1 MEIYTLTDEK
11 RRKILSKLKY
21 HQIQTLS
28 DFTMYKVKSEMITN
42 NFIAAS
48 DWHLVDIQE
57 DPFWK
62 LRYTDNAPGK
72 YVPKLKCYCGKTLR
86 YQYVLESRNGKQLY
100 LGKEHFMQHAG
111 IPQKIANQIH
121 ERVNNIMIFRDEIL
135 VKYDQGKRFPLKEY
149 RTLDKSG
156 MLLEFGEDFS
166 YKLRRFR
173 DANLPLFHVDESR
186 MMSKY
191 RQIREANYALQRVL
205 NREKFE
211 DNHFL
216 FRRMLEKYIDDVKI
230 KNLKDDAEWL
240 KSVLNDCRLVEENM
254 ESMLSIST
262 NMTKE
267 ILKVDYIKPI
277 NVRLTSLSMDGIFK
291 VRFERILNSTKKSIY
306 EKNEVDILLKKEE
319 EKIVELNALQ
329 VQLYGKNAVQD
340 YRDMKENRSIEEVI
354 DSISEIKKKYEEYE
368 KIKHKYIHLINTYI
382 NFYPVLINKLNE
394 ISDKEIILSDKIEEE
409 YIKMLNVYNKL
420 PRLNEGERKIVRYFM
435 FRHKVNIPGKGVKQ
449 GYSLSAV
456 PIEKFKEVK
465 SKDIQKLL
473 LEYLT
478 LRVAIVEEII
488 HFKNKRLQ
496 DNYTKVKNIISGDG
510 KYKSSKV
517 IKSYNIE
524 LLVSML
530 ISDEYSKNANITLNK
545 EVELLKQKLEEII
558 KESGK
563 REIVRHVLNS
573 LVETYREKSSFNNDI
588 SNMVDSII
596 REGDKISY
604 NVSSLPQWEQDFID
618 FLYELNYYYY
628 GSKLSKDRKTVNVK
642 VLNINLMFLR
652 FINTKM
658 RPIVERTNLSEQ
670 LIEIY
675 GENIV
680 EKIDMINKL
689 SKVAKTKNKDMK
701 TKEKSVLKI
710 SSKQLYSIIKVYR
723 KCSNKKRKST
733 DWKLKKLERD
743 INSLGIRDS
752 LKKEIIFFEKN
763 KKDILEL
770 QAVFKSKRRN

>member
-121 ERVNNIMIFRDEIL
+121 EKVNDIMIFRDEIL
-135 VKYDQGKRFPLKEY
+135 VKYDRGERFPLKEY
-149 RTLDKSG
+149 RTLDRSR
-156 MLLEFGEDFS
+156 MIYEFGEDFR

-186 MMSKY
+186 MMKKY
-191 RQIREANYALQRVL
+191 RQVKEANYALQRVL

-216 FRRMLEKYIDDVKI
+216 FRRILEKYIDDVKI
-230 KNLKDDAEWL
+230 RNLKDDTEWL
-240 KSVLNDCRLVEENM
+240 KSVLNDCCLVEENM
-254 ESMLSIST
+254 ESVLSIST

-267 ILKVDYIKPI
+267 ILKNDYIKPI
-277 NVRLTSLSMDGIFK
+277 NVRLTNLSMDGIFK

-354 DSISEIKKKYEEYE
+354 DSISEIKKKYKEYE

-456 PIEKFKEVK
+456 PIEKFKKVK

-473 LEYLT
+473 LEYLI

-488 HFKNKRLQ
+488 EFKNKELQ
-496 DNYTKVKNIISGDG
+496 DKYTKAKNIISRDG
-510 KYKSSKV
+510 KYKPDK
-517 IKSYNIE
+517 IMESYDIE
-524 LLVSML
+524 LLISLL
-530 ISDEYSKNANITLNK
+530 IDDKYSKYDNITLNK
-545 EVELLKQKLEEII
+545 KVELLKQKLDKII

-563 REIVRHVLNS
+563 RTIVEHILNG
-573 LVETYREKSSFNNDI
+573 LISSYHGELSSSNDI
-588 SNMVDSII
+588 SNIVDSII
-596 REGDKISY
+596 REGNEVSY
-604 NVSSLPQWEQDFID
+604 NVASLSQWEQDFID

-628 GSKLSKDRKTVNVK
+628 GDKLSKDRKTANVK
-642 VLNINLMFLR
+642 VLNKNLMFLR

-658 RPIVERTNLSEQ
+658 RPIIEQINLSEQ
-670 LIEIY
+670 LREIY
-675 GENIV
+675 GSNLV
-680 EKIDMINKL
+680 EKVDTINKL
-689 SKVAKTKNKDMK
+689 SKVAKIKNKDIK
-701 TKEKSVLKI
+701 AKEKYKSVLKI
-710 SSKQLYSIIKVYR
+710 SSKQLDSIIKVYR
-723 KCSNKKRKST
+723 KCFNKKGSGR
-733 DWKLKKLERD
+733 KLKKLERG
-743 INSLGIRDS
+743 INSLEIRDS

-763 KKDILEL
+763 KENILKDIR
-770 QAVFKSKRRN
+770 S

>member
-121 ERVNNIMIFRDEIL
+121 ERVNDIMIFRDEIL
-135 VKYDQGKRFPLKEY
+135 VKYDRGERFPLKEY
-149 RTLDKSG
+149 RILDKSG
-156 MLLEFGEDFS
+156 MLLEFGEDFN

-216 FRRMLEKYIDDVKI
+216 FRRILEKYIDDVKI
-230 KNLKDDAEWL
+230 RNLKDDTEWL
-240 KSVLNDCRLVEENM
+240 KSVLNDCCLVEENM
-254 ESMLSIST
+254 ESVLSIST

-267 ILKVDYIKPI
+267 ILKNDYIKPI
-277 NVRLTSLSMDGIFK
+277 NVRLTNLSMDGIFK

-354 DSISEIKKKYEEYE
+354 DSISEIKKKYKEYE

-456 PIEKFKEVK
+456 PIEKFKKVK

-473 LEYLT
+473 LEYLI

-488 HFKNKRLQ
+488 EFKNKELQ
-496 DNYTKVKNIISGDG
+496 DKYTKAKNIISRDG
-510 KYKSSKV
+510 KYKPDK
-517 IKSYNIE
+517 IMESYNIE
-524 LLVSML
+524 LLISLL
-530 ISDEYSKNANITLNK
+530 IDDKYSKYANITLNK
-545 EVELLKQKLEEII
+545 KVKLLKQKLDEII

-563 REIVRHVLNS
+563 RTIVEHILNG
-573 LVETYREKSSFNNDI
+573 LISSYHGELSSSNDI
-588 SNMVDSII
+588 SNIVDSII
-596 REGDKISY
+596 REGNEVSY
-604 NVSSLPQWEQDFID
+604 NVTSLSQWEQDFID

-628 GSKLSKDRKTVNVK
+628 GDKLPKDRKTVNVK
-642 VLNINLMFLR
+642 VLNKNLMFLR

-658 RPIVERTNLSEQ
+658 RPIIEQINLSEQ
-670 LIEIY
+670 LREIY
-675 GENIV
+675 GSNLV
-680 EKIDMINKL
+680 EKVDTINEL
-689 SKVAKTKNKDMK
+689 SKVAKIKNKDIK
-701 TKEKSVLKI
+701 AKGKYKSVLKI
-710 SSKQLYSIIKVYR
+710 SSKQLDSIIKVYR
-723 KCSNKKRKST
+723 KCFNKKGSGG
-733 DWKLKKLERD
+733 KLKKLERG
-743 INSLGIRDS
+743 INSLEISDS

-763 KKDILEL
+763 KENILKDIR
-770 QAVFKSKRRN
+770 S

>member
-21 HQIQTLS
+21 NQIQTLS
-28 DFTMYKVKSEMITN
+28 DFTMYEVKSEMITN

-121 ERVNNIMIFRDEIL
+121 ERVNDIMIFRDEIL
-135 VKYDQGKRFPLKEY
+135 VKYDRGERFPLKEY
-149 RTLDKSG
+149 RILDKSG

-216 FRRMLEKYIDDVKI
+216 FRRILEKYIDDVKI
-230 KNLKDDAEWL
+230 RNLKDDTEWL
-240 KSVLNDCRLVEENM
+240 KSVLNDCCLVEENM
-254 ESMLSIST
+254 ESVLSIST

-267 ILKVDYIKPI
+267 ILKNDYIKPI
-277 NVRLTSLSMDGIFK
+277 NVRLTNLSMDGIFK

-354 DSISEIKKKYEEYE
+354 DSISEIKKKYKEYE

-435 FRHKVNIPGKGVKQ
+435 FRHKVNIPGKGIKQ
-449 GYSLSAV
+449 GYSLSAI

-473 LEYLT
+473 LEYLI

-488 HFKNKRLQ
+488 EFKNKELQ
-496 DNYTKVKNIISGDG
+496 DKYTKAKNIISRDG
-510 KYKSSKV
+510 KYKPDK
-517 IKSYNIE
+517 IMESYDIE
-524 LLVSML
+524 LLISLL
-530 ISDEYSKNANITLNK
+530 IDDKYSKYDNITLNK
-545 EVELLKQKLEEII
+545 KVELLKQKLDKII

-563 REIVRHVLNS
+563 RTIVEHILNG
-573 LVETYREKSSFNNDI
+573 LISSYHGELSSSNDI
-588 SNMVDSII
+588 SNIVDSII
-596 REGDKISY
+596 REGNEVSY
-604 NVSSLPQWEQDFID
+604 NVASLSQWEQDFID

-628 GSKLSKDRKTVNVK
+628 GDKLSKDRKTANVK
-642 VLNINLMFLR
+642 VLNKNLMFLR

-658 RPIVERTNLSEQ
+658 RPIIEQINLSEQ
-670 LIEIY
+670 LREIY
-675 GENIV
+675 GSNLV
-680 EKIDMINKL
+680 EKVDTINKL
-689 SKVAKTKNKDMK
+689 SKVAKIKNKDIK
-701 TKEKSVLKI
+701 AKEKYKSVLKI
-710 SSKQLYSIIKVYR
+710 SSKQLDSIIKVYR
-723 KCSNKKRKST
+723 KCFNKKGSGG
-733 DWKLKKLERD
+733 KLKKLERG
-743 INSLGIRDS
+743 INSLEIRDS

-763 KKDILEL
+763 KKNILEL
-770 QAVFKSKRRN
+770 QDAFKSKRRN

>member
-21 HQIQTLS
+21 NQIQTLS
-28 DFTMYKVKSEMITN
+28 DFTMYEVKSEMITN

-121 ERVNNIMIFRDEIL
+121 ERVNDIMIFRDEIL
-135 VKYDQGKRFPLKEY
+135 VKYDRGERFPLKEY
-149 RTLDKSG
+149 RILDKSG

-216 FRRMLEKYIDDVKI
+216 FRRILEKYIDDVKI
-230 KNLKDDAEWL
+230 RNLKDDTEWL
-240 KSVLNDCRLVEENM
+240 KSVLNDCCLVEENM
-254 ESMLSIST
+254 ESVLSIST

-267 ILKVDYIKPI
+267 ILKNDYIKPI
-277 NVRLTSLSMDGIFK
+277 NVRLTNLSMDGIFK

-354 DSISEIKKKYEEYE
+354 DSISEIKKKYKEYE

-456 PIEKFKEVK
+456 PIEKFKKVK

-473 LEYLT
+473 LEYLI

-488 HFKNKRLQ
+488 EFKNKELQ
-496 DNYTKVKNIISGDG
+496 DKYTKAKNIISRDG
-510 KYKSSKV
+510 KYKPDK
-517 IKSYNIE
+517 IMESYNIE
-524 LLVSML
+524 LLISLL
-530 ISDEYSKNANITLNK
+530 IDDKYSKYDNITLNK
-545 EVELLKQKLEEII
+545 KVELLKQKLDKII

-563 REIVRHVLNS
+563 RTIVEHILNG
-573 LVETYREKSSFNNDI
+573 LISSYHGELSSSNDI
-588 SNMVDSII
+588 SNIVDSII
-596 REGDKISY
+596 REGNEVSY
-604 NVSSLPQWEQDFID
+604 NVASLSQWEQDFID

-628 GSKLSKDRKTVNVK
+628 GDKLSKDRKTANVK
-642 VLNINLMFLR
+642 VLNKNLMFLR

-658 RPIVERTNLSEQ
+658 RPIIEQINLSEQ
-670 LIEIY
+670 LREIY
-675 GENIV
+675 GSNLV
-680 EKIDMINKL
+680 EKVDTINKL
-689 SKVAKTKNKDMK
+689 SKVAKIKNKDIK
-701 TKEKSVLKI
+701 AKEKYKSVLKI
-710 SSKQLYSIIKVYR
+710 SSKQLDSIIKVYR
-723 KCSNKKRKST
+723 KCFNKKGSGR
-733 DWKLKKLERD
+733 KLKKLERG
-743 INSLGIRDS
+743 INSLEIRDS

-763 KKDILEL
+763 KENILKDIR
-770 QAVFKSKRRN
+770 S

>member
-121 ERVNNIMIFRDEIL
+121 ERVNDIMIFRDEIL
-135 VKYDQGKRFPLKEY
+135 VKYDRGERFPLKEY
-149 RTLDKSG
+149 RILDKSG
-156 MLLEFGEDFS
+156 MLLEFGEDFN

-216 FRRMLEKYIDDVKI
+216 FRRILEKYIDDVKI
-230 KNLKDDAEWL
+230 RNLKDDTEWL
-240 KSVLNDCRLVEENM
+240 KSVLNDCCLVEENM
-254 ESMLSIST
+254 ESVLSIST

-267 ILKVDYIKPI
+267 ILKNDYIKPI
-277 NVRLTSLSMDGIFK
+277 NVRLTNLSMDGIFK

-354 DSISEIKKKYEEYE
+354 DSISEIKKKYKEYE

-456 PIEKFKEVK
+456 PIEKFKKVK

-473 LEYLT
+473 LEYLI

-488 HFKNKRLQ
+488 EFKNKELQ
-496 DNYTKVKNIISGDG
+496 DKYTKAKNIISRDG
-510 KYKSSKV
+510 KYKPDK
-517 IKSYNIE
+517 IMESYDIE
-524 LLVSML
+524 LLISLL
-530 ISDEYSKNANITLNK
+530 IDDKYSKYDNITLNK
-545 EVELLKQKLEEII
+545 KVELLKQKLDKII

-563 REIVRHVLNS
+563 RTIVEHILNG
-573 LVETYREKSSFNNDI
+573 LISSYHGELSSSNDI
-588 SNMVDSII
+588 SNIVDSII
-596 REGDKISY
+596 REGNEVSY
-604 NVSSLPQWEQDFID
+604 NVASLSQWEQDFID

-628 GSKLSKDRKTVNVK
+628 GDKLSKDRKTANVK
-642 VLNINLMFLR
+642 VLNKNLMFLR

-658 RPIVERTNLSEQ
+658 RPIIEQINLSEQ
-670 LIEIY
+670 LREIY
-675 GENIV
+675 GSNLV
-680 EKIDMINKL
+680 EKVDTINKL
-689 SKVAKTKNKDMK
+689 SKVAKIKNKDIK
-701 TKEKSVLKI
+701 AKEKYKSVLKI
-710 SSKQLYSIIKVYR
+710 SSKQLDSIIKVYR
-723 KCSNKKRKST
+723 KCFNKKGLGG
-733 DWKLKKLERD
+733 KLKKLERG
-743 INSLGIRDS
+743 INSLEIRDS

-763 KKDILEL
+763 KENILKDIR
-770 QAVFKSKRRN
+770 S

>member
-21 HQIQTLS
+21 NQIQTLS
-28 DFTMYKVKSEMITN
+28 DFTMYEVKSEMITN

-121 ERVNNIMIFRDEIL
+121 ERVNDIMIFRDEIL
-135 VKYDQGKRFPLKEY
+135 VKYDRGERFPLKEY
-149 RTLDKSG
+149 RILDKSG
-156 MLLEFGEDFS
+156 MLLEFGEDFN
-166 YKLRRFR
+166 YKLRRFK
-173 DANLPLFHVDESR
+173 DANLPLFHVDENR
-186 MMSKY
+186 MISKY
-191 RQIREANYALQRVL
+191 RQIREANYVLQRVL
-205 NREKFE
+205 NREKVK

-216 FRRMLEKYIDDVKI
+216 FKKTLEEYIDNIKI

-240 KSVLNDCRLVEENM
+240 KNVLNDCRLVEENM
-254 ESMLSIST
+254 ESVLSTST

-267 ILKVDYIKPI
+267 ILKNDYIKPI
-277 NVRLTSLSMDGIFK
+277 NVRLTNLSMDGIFK

-354 DSISEIKKKYEEYE
+354 DSISEIKKKYKEYE

-456 PIEKFKEVK
+456 PIEKFKKVK

-473 LEYLT
+473 LEYLI

-488 HFKNKRLQ
+488 EFKNKELQ
-496 DNYTKVKNIISGDG
+496 DKYTKAKNIISRDG
-510 KYKSSKV
+510 KYKPDK
-517 IKSYNIE
+517 IMESYNIE
-524 LLVSML
+524 LLISLL
-530 ISDEYSKNANITLNK
+530 IDDKYSKYDNITLNK
-545 EVELLKQKLEEII
+545 KVELLKQKLDKII

-563 REIVRHVLNS
+563 RTIVEHILNG
-573 LVETYREKSSFNNDI
+573 LISSYHGELSSSNDI
-588 SNMVDSII
+588 SNIVDSII
-596 REGDKISY
+596 REGNEVSY
-604 NVSSLPQWEQDFID
+604 NVASLSQWEQDFID

-628 GSKLSKDRKTVNVK
+628 GDKLSKDRKTANVK
-642 VLNINLMFLR
+642 VLNKNLMFLR

-658 RPIVERTNLSEQ
+658 RPIIEQINLSEQ
-670 LIEIY
+670 LREIY
-675 GENIV
+675 GSNLV
-680 EKIDMINKL
+680 EKVDTINKL
-689 SKVAKTKNKDMK
+689 SKVAKIKNKDIK
-701 TKEKSVLKI
+701 AKEKYKSVLKI
-710 SSKQLYSIIKVYR
+710 SSKQLDSIIKVYR
-723 KCSNKKRKST
+723 KCFNKKGSGR
-733 DWKLKKLERD
+733 KLKKLERG
-743 INSLGIRDS
+743 INSLEIRDS

-763 KKDILEL
+763 KENILKDIR
-770 QAVFKSKRRN
+770 S

>member
-21 HQIQTLS
+21 NQIQTLS

-57 DPFWK
+57 DPFWR

-149 RTLDKSG
+149 RILDKSG
-156 MLLEFGEDFS
+156 MLLEFGEDFN
-166 YKLRRFR
+166 YKLRRFK
-173 DANLPLFHVDESR
+173 DANLPLFHVDKNR
-186 MMSKY
+186 MISKY
-191 RQIREANYALQRVL
+191 RQIREANYVLQRVL
-205 NREKFE
+205 NREKVK

-216 FRRMLEKYIDDVKI
+216 FKKTLEEYIDNIKI

-240 KSVLNDCRLVEENM
+240 KNVLNDCRLVEENM
-254 ESMLSIST
+254 ESVLSTST

-267 ILKVDYIKPI
+267 ILKNDYIKPI
-277 NVRLTSLSMDGIFK
+277 NVRLTNLSMDGIFK

-354 DSISEIKKKYEEYE
+354 DSISEIKKKYKEYE

-456 PIEKFKEVK
+456 PIEKFKKVK

-473 LEYLT
+473 LEYLI

-488 HFKNKRLQ
+488 EFKNKELQ
-496 DNYTKVKNIISGDG
+496 DKYTKAKNIISRDG
-510 KYKSSKV
+510 KYKPDK
-517 IKSYNIE
+517 IMESYDIE
-524 LLVSML
+524 LLISLL
-530 ISDEYSKNANITLNK
+530 IDDKYSKYDNITLNK
-545 EVELLKQKLEEII
+545 KVELLKQKLDKII

-563 REIVRHVLNS
+563 RTIVEHILNG
-573 LVETYREKSSFNNDI
+573 LISSYHGELSSSNDI
-588 SNMVDSII
+588 SNIVDSII
-596 REGDKISY
+596 REGNEVSY
-604 NVSSLPQWEQDFID
+604 NVASLSQWEQDFID

-628 GSKLSKDRKTVNVK
+628 GDKLSKDRKTANVK
-642 VLNINLMFLR
+642 VLNKNLMFLR

-658 RPIVERTNLSEQ
+658 RPIIEQINLSEQ
-670 LIEIY
+670 LREIY
-675 GENIV
+675 GSNLV
-680 EKIDMINKL
+680 EKVDTINKL
-689 SKVAKTKNKDMK
+689 SKVAKIKNKDIK
-701 TKEKSVLKI
+701 AKEKYKSVLKI
-710 SSKQLYSIIKVYR
+710 SSKQLDSIIKVYR
-723 KCSNKKRKST
+723 KCFNKKGSGG
-733 DWKLKKLERD
+733 KLKKLERG
-743 INSLGIRDS
+743 INSLEIRDS

-763 KKDILEL
+763 KENILKDIR
-770 QAVFKSKRRN
+770 S

>member
-21 HQIQTLS
+21 NQIQTLS
-28 DFTMYKVKSEMITN
+28 DFTMYEVKSEMITN

-121 ERVNNIMIFRDEIL
+121 ERVNDIMIFRDEIL
-135 VKYDQGKRFPLKEY
+135 VKYDRGERFPLKEY
-149 RTLDKSG
+149 RILDKSG

-216 FRRMLEKYIDDVKI
+216 FRRILEKYIDDVKI
-230 KNLKDDAEWL
+230 RNLKDDTEWL
-240 KSVLNDCRLVEENM
+240 KSVLNDCCLVEENM
-254 ESMLSIST
+254 ESVLSIST

-267 ILKVDYIKPI
+267 ILKNDYIKPI
-277 NVRLTSLSMDGIFK
+277 NVRLTNLSMDGIFK

-354 DSISEIKKKYEEYE
+354 DSISEIKKKYKEYE

-456 PIEKFKEVK
+456 PIEKFKKVK

-473 LEYLT
+473 LEYLI

-488 HFKNKRLQ
+488 EFKNKELQ
-496 DNYTKVKNIISGDG
+496 DKYTKAKNIISRDG
-510 KYKSSKV
+510 KYKPNK
-517 IKSYNIE
+517 IMESYDIE
-524 LLVSML
+524 LLISLL
-530 ISDEYSKNANITLNK
+530 IDDKYSKYDNITLNK
-545 EVELLKQKLEEII
+545 KVELLKQKLDKII

-563 REIVRHVLNS
+563 RTIVEHILNG
-573 LVETYREKSSFNNDI
+573 LISSYHGELSSSNDI
-588 SNMVDSII
+588 SNIVDSII
-596 REGDKISY
+596 REGNEVSY
-604 NVSSLPQWEQDFID
+604 NVASLSQWEQDFID

-628 GSKLSKDRKTVNVK
+628 GDKLSKDRKTANVK
-642 VLNINLMFLR
+642 VLNKNLMFLR

-658 RPIVERTNLSEQ
+658 RPIIEQINLSEQ
-670 LIEIY
+670 LREIY
-675 GENIV
+675 GSNLV
-680 EKIDMINKL
+680 EKVDTINKL
-689 SKVAKTKNKDMK
+689 SKVAKIKNKDIK
-701 TKEKSVLKI
+701 AKEKYKSVLKI
-710 SSKQLYSIIKVYR
+710 SSKQLDSIIKVYR
-723 KCSNKKRKST
+723 KCFNKKGSGR
-733 DWKLKKLERD
+733 KLKKLERG
-743 INSLGIRDS
+743 INSLEIRDS

-763 KKDILEL
+763 KENILKDIR
-770 QAVFKSKRRN
+770 S

>member
-1 MEIYTLTDEK
+1 MKIYTLTDEK

-21 HQIQTLS
+21 NQIQTLS
-28 DFTMYKVKSEMITN
+28 DFTMYEVKSEMITN
-42 NFIAAS
+42 NFIASS

-57 DPFWK
+57 DPFWR
-62 LRYTDNAPGK
+62 LRYADNAPGK

-86 YQYVLESRNGKQLY
+86 YQYILESRNGKQLY

-121 ERVNNIMIFRDEIL
+121 ERVNSIMIFRDEIL

-149 RTLDKSG
+149 RILDKSG
-156 MLLEFGEDFS
+156 MLLEFGEDFN
-166 YKLRRFR
+166 YKLRRFK
-173 DANLPLFHVDESR
+173 DANLPLFHVDENR
-186 MMSKY
+186 MISKY
-191 RQIREANYALQRVL
+191 RQIREANYVLQRVL
-205 NREKFE
+205 NREKVK

-216 FRRMLEKYIDDVKI
+216 FKKTLEEYIDNIKI

-240 KSVLNDCRLVEENM
+240 KNVLNDCRLVEENM
-254 ESMLSIST
+254 ESVLSTST

-267 ILKVDYIKPI
+267 ILKNDYIKPI
-277 NVRLTSLSMDGIFK
+277 NVRLTNLSMDGIFK

-354 DSISEIKKKYEEYE
+354 DSISEIKKKYKEYE

-456 PIEKFKEVK
+456 PIEKFKKVK

-473 LEYLT
+473 LEYLI

-488 HFKNKRLQ
+488 EFKNKELQ
-496 DNYTKVKNIISGDG
+496 DKYTKAKNIISRDG
-510 KYKSSKV
+510 KYKPDK
-517 IKSYNIE
+517 IMESYDIE
-524 LLVSML
+524 LLISLL
-530 ISDEYSKNANITLNK
+530 IDDKYSKYDNITLNK
-545 EVELLKQKLEEII
+545 KVELLKQKLDKII

-563 REIVRHVLNS
+563 RTIVEHILNG
-573 LVETYREKSSFNNDI
+573 LISSYHGELSSSNDI
-588 SNMVDSII
+588 SNIVDSII
-596 REGDKISY
+596 REGNEVSY
-604 NVSSLPQWEQDFID
+604 NVASLSQWEQDFID

-628 GSKLSKDRKTVNVK
+628 GDKLSKDRKTANVK
-642 VLNINLMFLR
+642 VLNKNLMFLR

-658 RPIVERTNLSEQ
+658 RPIIEQINLSEQ
-670 LIEIY
+670 LREIY
-675 GENIV
+675 GSNLV
-680 EKIDMINKL
+680 EKVDIINKL
-689 SKVAKTKNKDMK
+689 SKVAKIKNKDIK
-701 TKEKSVLKI
+701 AKEKYKSVLKI
-710 SSKQLYSIIKVYR
+710 SSKQLDSIIKVYR
-723 KCSNKKRKST
+723 KCFNKKGSGG
-733 DWKLKKLERD
+733 KLKKLERG
-743 INSLGIRDS
+743 INSLEIRDS

-763 KKDILEL
+763 KENILKDIR
-770 QAVFKSKRRN
+770 S

>member
-21 HQIQTLS
+21 NQIQTLS
-28 DFTMYKVKSEMITN
+28 DFTMYEVKSEMITN

-121 ERVNNIMIFRDEIL
+121 ERVNDIMIFRDEIL
-135 VKYDQGKRFPLKEY
+135 VKYNRGERFPLKEY
-149 RTLDKSG
+149 RILDKSG

-211 DNHFL
+211 DSHFL
-216 FRRMLEKYIDDVKI
+216 FRRILEKYIDDVKI
-230 KNLKDDAEWL
+230 KNLKDDTEWL

-262 NMTKE
+262 NMIKE
-267 ILKVDYIKPI
+267 ILKTDYIKPI
-277 NVRLTSLSMDGIFK
+277 NVRLTSLSMNSIFK
-291 VRFERILNSTKKSIY
+291 VRFRRILNSIKKSIY

-329 VQLYGKNAVQD
+329 VQLYGKDAVQD
-340 YRDMKENRSIEEVI
+340 YRDVKENRSIEEII
-354 DSISEIKKKYEEYE
+354 DSISEIKKKYEEHE

-382 NFYPVLINKLNE
+382 NFYPVLINRLNE
-394 ISDKEIILSDKIEEE
+394 ISDKEIMLSNNIESEYTKMLEE
-409 YIKMLNVYNKL
+409 YKKL
-420 PRLNEGERKIVRYFM
+420 PRLNEGENKIVRYFM
-435 FRHKVNIPGKGVKQ
+435 FRHKVNIPGKGIKQ
-449 GYSLSAV
+449 GYSLSAI

-473 LEYLT
+473 LEYLI

-510 KYKSSKV
+510 KYKPDK
-517 IKSYNIE
+517 IMESYDIE
-524 LLVSML
+524 LLISLL
-530 ISDEYSKNANITLNK
+530 IDDKYSKYDNITLNK
-545 EVELLKQKLEEII
+545 KVELLKQKLDKII

-563 REIVRHVLNS
+563 RTIVEHILNG
-573 LVETYREKSSFNNDI
+573 LISSYHGELSSSNDI
-588 SNMVDSII
+588 SNIVDSII
-596 REGDKISY
+596 REGNEVSY
-604 NVSSLPQWEQDFID
+604 NVASLSQWEQDFID

-628 GSKLSKDRKTVNVK
+628 GDKLSKDRKTANVK
-642 VLNINLMFLR
+642 VLNKNLMFLR

-658 RPIVERTNLSEQ
+658 RPIIEQINLSEQ
-670 LIEIY
+670 LREIY
-675 GENIV
+675 GSNLV
-680 EKIDMINKL
+680 EKVDTINKL
-689 SKVAKTKNKDMK
+689 SKVAKIKNKDIK
-701 TKEKSVLKI
+701 AKEKYKSVLKI
-710 SSKQLYSIIKVYR
+710 SSKQLDSIIKVYR
-723 KCSNKKRKST
+723 KCFNKKGSGG
-733 DWKLKKLERD
+733 KLKKLERG
-743 INSLGIRDS
+743 INSLEIRDS

-763 KKDILEL
+763 KENILKDIR
-770 QAVFKSKRRN
+770 S

>member
-11 RRKILSKLKY
+11 RRKILSKLK
-21 HQIQTLS
+21 HNQIQTLS

-42 NFIAAS
+42 NFIVAS
-48 DWHLVDIQE
+48 DWYLVDVQE

-72 YVPKLKCYCGKTLR
+72 YVPKLKCYCGKTLK

-121 ERVNNIMIFRDEIL
+121 ERVNDIMIFRDEIL
-135 VKYDQGKRFPLKEY
+135 VKYNRGERFPLKEY
-149 RTLDKSG
+149 RILDKSG

-216 FRRMLEKYIDDVKI
+216 FRRILEKYIDDVKI

-267 ILKVDYIKPI
+267 ILKTDYIKPI
-277 NVRLTSLSMDGIFK
+277 NVRLTSLSMNGIFK
-291 VRFERILNSTKKSIY
+291 VRFRRILNSIKKSIY

-319 EKIVELNALQ
+319 EKIVELNVLQ
-329 VQLYGKNAVQD
+329 VQLYGKDAVQD
-340 YRDMKENRSIEEVI
+340 YRDVKENRSIEEII
-354 DSISEIKKKYEEYE
+354 DSISEIKKKYEEHE

-382 NFYPVLINKLNE
+382 NFYPVLINRLNE
-394 ISDKEIILSDKIEEE
+394 ISDKEIMLSNNIESEYTKMLEE
-409 YIKMLNVYNKL
+409 YKKL
-420 PRLNEGERKIVRYFM
+420 PRLNEGENKIVRYFM
-435 FRHKVNIPGKGVKQ
+435 FRHKVNIPGKGIKQ
-449 GYSLSAV
+449 GYSLSAI

-473 LEYLT
+473 LEYLI

-488 HFKNKRLQ
+488 EFKNKELQ
-496 DNYTKVKNIISGDG
+496 DKYTKAKNIISRDG
-510 KYKSSKV
+510 KYKPDK
-517 IKSYNIE
+517 IMESYDIE
-524 LLVSML
+524 LLISLL
-530 ISDEYSKNANITLNK
+530 IDDKYSKYDNITLNK
-545 EVELLKQKLEEII
+545 KVELLKQKLDKII

-563 REIVRHVLNS
+563 RTIVEHILNG
-573 LVETYREKSSFNNDI
+573 LISSYHGELSSSNDI
-588 SNMVDSII
+588 SNIVDSII
-596 REGDKISY
+596 REGNEVSY
-604 NVSSLPQWEQDFID
+604 NVASLSQWEQDFID

-628 GSKLSKDRKTVNVK
+628 GDKLSKDRKTANVK
-642 VLNINLMFLR
+642 VLNKNLMFLR

-658 RPIVERTNLSEQ
+658 RPIIEQINLSEQ
-670 LIEIY
+670 LREIY
-675 GENIV
+675 GSNLV
-680 EKIDMINKL
+680 EKVDTINKL
-689 SKVAKTKNKDMK
+689 SKVAKIKNKDIK
-701 TKEKSVLKI
+701 AKEKYKSVLKI
-710 SSKQLYSIIKVYR
+710 SSKQLDSIIKVYR
-723 KCSNKKRKST
+723 KCFNKKGSGG
-733 DWKLKKLERD
+733 KLKKLERG
-743 INSLGIRDS
+743 INSLEIRDS

-763 KKDILEL
+763 KENILKDIR
-770 QAVFKSKRRN
+770 S

>member
-21 HQIQTLS
+21 NQIQTLS
-28 DFTMYKVKSEMITN
+28 DFTMYEVKSEMITN

-121 ERVNNIMIFRDEIL
+121 ERVNDIMIFRDEIL
-135 VKYDQGKRFPLKEY
+135 VKYDRGERFPLKEY
-149 RTLDKSG
+149 RILDKSG

-216 FRRMLEKYIDDVKI
+216 FRRILEKYIDDVKI
-230 KNLKDDAEWL
+230 RNLKDDTEWL
-240 KSVLNDCRLVEENM
+240 KSVLNDCCLVEENM
-254 ESMLSIST
+254 ESVLSIST

-267 ILKVDYIKPI
+267 ILKNDYIKPI
-277 NVRLTSLSMDGIFK
+277 NVRLTNLSMDGIFK

-354 DSISEIKKKYEEYE
+354 DSISEIKKKYKEYE

-435 FRHKVNIPGKGVKQ
+435 FRHKVNIPGKGIKQ
-449 GYSLSAV
+449 GYSLSAI

-473 LEYLT
+473 LEYLI

-488 HFKNKRLQ
+488 EFKNKELQ
-496 DNYTKVKNIISGDG
+496 DKYTKAKNIISRDG
-510 KYKSSKV
+510 KYKPDK
-517 IKSYNIE
+517 IMESYDIE
-524 LLVSML
+524 LLISLL
-530 ISDEYSKNANITLNK
+530 IDDKYSKYDNITLNK
-545 EVELLKQKLEEII
+545 KVELLKQKLDKII

-563 REIVRHVLNS
+563 RTIVEHILNG
-573 LVETYREKSSFNNDI
+573 LISSYHGELSSSNDI
-588 SNMVDSII
+588 SNIVDSII
-596 REGDKISY
+596 REGNEVSY
-604 NVSSLPQWEQDFID
+604 NVASLSQWEQDFID

-628 GSKLSKDRKTVNVK
+628 GDKLSKDRKTANVK
-642 VLNINLMFLR
+642 VLNKNLMFLR

-658 RPIVERTNLSEQ
+658 RPIIEQINLSEQ
-670 LIEIY
+670 LREIY
-675 GENIV
+675 GSNLV
-680 EKIDMINKL
+680 EKVDTINKL
-689 SKVAKTKNKDMK
+689 SKVAKIKNKDIK
-701 TKEKSVLKI
+701 AKEKYKSVLKI
-710 SSKQLYSIIKVYR
+710 SSKQLDSIIKVYR
-723 KCSNKKRKST
+723 KCFNKKGSGG
-733 DWKLKKLERD
+733 KLKKLERG
-743 INSLGIRDS
+743 INSLEIRDS

-763 KKDILEL
+763 KENILKDIR
-770 QAVFKSKRRN
+770 S

>member
-21 HQIQTLS
+21 NQIQTLS
-28 DFTMYKVKSEMITN
+28 DFTMYEVKSEMITN

-48 DWHLVDIQE
+48 DRHLVDIQE

-121 ERVNNIMIFRDEIL
+121 ERVNDIMIFRDEIL
-135 VKYDQGKRFPLKEY
+135 VKYDRGERFPLKEY
-149 RTLDKSG
+149 RILDKSG

-191 RQIREANYALQRVL
+191 RQIREANYTLQRVL

-216 FRRMLEKYIDDVKI
+216 FRRILEKYIDDVKI
-230 KNLKDDAEWL
+230 KNLKDDTEWL

-267 ILKVDYIKPI
+267 ILKNDYIKPI
-277 NVRLTSLSMDGIFK
+277 NVRLTNLSMDGIFK

-329 VQLYGKNAVQD
+329 VQLYGKDAVQD
-340 YRDMKENRSIEEVI
+340 YRDVKENRSIEEVI
-354 DSISEIKKKYEEYE
+354 DSISEIKKKYKEYE

-456 PIEKFKEVK
+456 PIEKFKKVK

-473 LEYLT
+473 LEYLI

-488 HFKNKRLQ
+488 EFKNKELQ
-496 DNYTKVKNIISGDG
+496 DKYTKAKNIISRDG
-510 KYKSSKV
+510 KYKPDK
-517 IKSYNIE
+517 IMESYNIE
-524 LLVSML
+524 LLISLL
-530 ISDEYSKNANITLNK
+530 IDDKYSKYDNITLNK
-545 EVELLKQKLEEII
+545 KVELLKQKLDKII

-563 REIVRHVLNS
+563 RTIVEHILNG
-573 LVETYREKSSFNNDI
+573 LISSYHGELSSSNDI
-588 SNMVDSII
+588 SNIVDSII
-596 REGDKISY
+596 REGNEVSY
-604 NVSSLPQWEQDFID
+604 NVASLSQWEQDFID

-628 GSKLSKDRKTVNVK
+628 GDKLSKDRKTANVK
-642 VLNINLMFLR
+642 VLNKNLMFLR

-658 RPIVERTNLSEQ
+658 RPIIEQINLSEQ
-670 LIEIY
+670 LREIY
-675 GENIV
+675 GSNLV
-680 EKIDMINKL
+680 EKVDTINKL
-689 SKVAKTKNKDMK
+689 SKVAKIKNKDIK
-701 TKEKSVLKI
+701 AKEKYKSVLKI
-710 SSKQLYSIIKVYR
+710 SSKQLDSIIKVYR
-723 KCSNKKRKST
+723 KCFNKKGSGR
-733 DWKLKKLERD
+733 KLKKLERG
-743 INSLGIRDS
+743 INSLEIRDS

-763 KKDILEL
+763 KENILKDIR
-770 QAVFKSKRRN
+770 S

>member
-21 HQIQTLS
+21 NQIQTLS

-121 ERVNNIMIFRDEIL
+121 ERVNDIMIFRDEIL
-135 VKYDQGKRFPLKEY
+135 VKYDRGERFPLKEY
-149 RTLDKSG
+149 RILDRSG
-156 MLLEFGEDFS
+156 MIFEFGEDFR

-173 DANLPLFHVDESR
+173 DANLPLFHVDENR
-186 MMSKY
+186 LMSKY

-230 KNLKDDAEWL
+230 KNLKDDTEWL

-267 ILKVDYIKPI
+267 ILKADYIKPI

-291 VRFERILNSTKKSIY
+291 IRFERILNSTKKSIY

-382 NFYPVLINKLNE
+382 NFYPVLINRLNE
-394 ISDKEIILSDKIEEE
+394 ISDKEIMLSNNIESEYTKVLEE
-409 YIKMLNVYNKL
+409 YKKL
-420 PRLNEGERKIVRYFM
+420 PRLNEGENKIVRYFM
-435 FRHKVNIPGKGVKQ
+435 FRHKVNIPGKGIKQ
-449 GYSLSAV
+449 GYSLSAI

-473 LEYLT
+473 LEYLI

-488 HFKNKRLQ
+488 EFKNKELQ
-496 DNYTKVKNIISGDG
+496 DKYTKAKNIISRDG
-510 KYKSSKV
+510 KYKPDK
-517 IKSYNIE
+517 IMESYDIE
-524 LLVSML
+524 LLISLL
-530 ISDEYSKNANITLNK
+530 IDDKYSKYDNITLNK
-545 EVELLKQKLEEII
+545 KVELLKQKLDKII

-563 REIVRHVLNS
+563 RTIVEHILNG
-573 LVETYREKSSFNNDI
+573 LISSYHGELSSSNDI
-588 SNMVDSII
+588 SNIVDSII
-596 REGDKISY
+596 REGNEVSY
-604 NVSSLPQWEQDFID
+604 NVASLSQWEQDFID

-628 GSKLSKDRKTVNVK
+628 GDKLSKDRKTANVK
-642 VLNINLMFLR
+642 VLNKNLMFLR

-658 RPIVERTNLSEQ
+658 RPIIEQINLSEQ
-670 LIEIY
+670 LREIY
-675 GENIV
+675 GSNLV
-680 EKIDMINKL
+680 EKVDTINKL
-689 SKVAKTKNKDMK
+689 SKVAKIKNKDIK
-701 TKEKSVLKI
+701 AKEKYKSVLKI
-710 SSKQLYSIIKVYR
+710 SSKQLDSIIKVYR
-723 KCSNKKRKST
+723 KCFNKKGSGG
-733 DWKLKKLERD
+733 KLKKLERG
-743 INSLGIRDS
+743 INSLEIRDS

-763 KKDILEL
+763 KENILKDIR
-770 QAVFKSKRRN
+770 S

>member
-1 MEIYTLTDEK
+1 M
-11 RRKILSKLKY
+11 SKLKY
-21 HQIQTLS
+21 NQIQTLS

-48 DWHLVDIQE
+48 DWHLVDVQE

-72 YVPKLKCYCGKTLR
+72 YVPKLKCYCGKTLK

-121 ERVNNIMIFRDEIL
+121 ERVNDIMIFRDEIL
-135 VKYDQGKRFPLKEY
+135 VKYDRGERFPLKEY
-149 RTLDKSG
+149 RILDRSG
-156 MLLEFGEDFS
+156 MIFEFGEDFR

-173 DANLPLFHVDESR
+173 DANLPLFHVDENR
-186 MMSKY
+186 LMSKY

-230 KNLKDDAEWL
+230 KNLKDDTEWL

-267 ILKVDYIKPI
+267 ILKADYIKPI

-291 VRFERILNSTKKSIY
+291 IRFERILNSTKKSIY

-382 NFYPVLINKLNE
+382 NFYPVLINRLNE
-394 ISDKEIILSDKIEEE
+394 ISDKEIMLSNNIESEYTKVLEE
-409 YIKMLNVYNKL
+409 YKKL
-420 PRLNEGERKIVRYFM
+420 PRLNEGENKIVRYFM
-435 FRHKVNIPGKGVKQ
+435 FRHKVNIPGKGIKQ
-449 GYSLSAV
+449 GYSLSAI

-473 LEYLT
+473 LEYLI

-488 HFKNKRLQ
+488 EFKNKELQ
-496 DNYTKVKNIISGDG
+496 DKYTKAKNIISRDG
-510 KYKSSKV
+510 KYKPDK
-517 IKSYNIE
+517 IMESYDIE
-524 LLVSML
+524 LLISLL
-530 ISDEYSKNANITLNK
+530 IDDKYSKYDNITLNK
-545 EVELLKQKLEEII
+545 KVELLKQKLDKII

-563 REIVRHVLNS
+563 RTIVEHILNG
-573 LVETYREKSSFNNDI
+573 LISSYHGELSSSNDI
-588 SNMVDSII
+588 SNIVDSII
-596 REGDKISY
+596 REGNEVSY
-604 NVSSLPQWEQDFID
+604 NVASLSQWEQDFID

-628 GSKLSKDRKTVNVK
+628 GDKLSKDRKTANVK
-642 VLNINLMFLR
+642 VLNKNLMFLR

-658 RPIVERTNLSEQ
+658 RPIIEQINLSEQ
-670 LIEIY
+670 LREIY
-675 GENIV
+675 GSNLV
-680 EKIDMINKL
+680 EKVDTINKL
-689 SKVAKTKNKDMK
+689 SKVAKIKNKDIK
-701 TKEKSVLKI
+701 AKEKYKSVLKI
-710 SSKQLYSIIKVYR
+710 SSKQLDSIIKVYR
-723 KCSNKKRKST
+723 KCFNKKGSGG
-733 DWKLKKLERD
+733 KLKKLERG
-743 INSLGIRDS
+743 INSLEIRDS

-763 KKDILEL
+763 KENILKDIR
-770 QAVFKSKRRN
+770 S

>member
-21 HQIQTLS
+21 NQIQTLS

-121 ERVNNIMIFRDEIL
+121 ERVNDIMIFRDEIL
-135 VKYDQGKRFPLKEY
+135 VKYDRGERFPLKEY
-149 RTLDKSG
+149 RILDKSG

-216 FRRMLEKYIDDVKI
+216 FRRILEKYIDDVKI
-230 KNLKDDAEWL
+230 KNLKDDTEWL

-254 ESMLSIST
+254 ESVLSIST

-267 ILKVDYIKPI
+267 ILKNDYIKPI
-277 NVRLTSLSMDGIFK
+277 NVRLTNLSMDGIFK

-329 VQLYGKNAVQD
+329 VQLYGKDAVQD
-340 YRDMKENRSIEEVI
+340 YRDVKENRSIEEII
-354 DSISEIKKKYEEYE
+354 DSISEIKKKYEEHE

-382 NFYPVLINKLNE
+382 NFYPVLINRLNE
-394 ISDKEIILSDKIEEE
+394 ISDKEIMLSNNIESEYTKVLEE
-409 YIKMLNVYNKL
+409 YKKL
-420 PRLNEGERKIVRYFM
+420 PRLNEGENKIVRYFM
-435 FRHKVNIPGKGVKQ
+435 FRHKVNIPGKGIKQ
-449 GYSLSAV
+449 GYSLSAI

-473 LEYLT
+473 LEYLI

-488 HFKNKRLQ
+488 EFKNKELQ
-496 DNYTKVKNIISGDG
+496 DKYTKAKNIISRDG
-510 KYKSSKV
+510 KYKPDK
-517 IKSYNIE
+517 IMESYDIE
-524 LLVSML
+524 LLISLL
-530 ISDEYSKNANITLNK
+530 IDDKYSKYDNITLNK
-545 EVELLKQKLEEII
+545 KVELLKQKLDKII

-563 REIVRHVLNS
+563 RTIVEHILNG
-573 LVETYREKSSFNNDI
+573 LISSYHGELSSSNDI
-588 SNMVDSII
+588 SNIVDSII
-596 REGDKISY
+596 REGNEVSY
-604 NVSSLPQWEQDFID
+604 NVASLSQWEQDFID

-628 GSKLSKDRKTVNVK
+628 GDKLSKDRKTANVK
-642 VLNINLMFLR
+642 VLNKNLMFLR

-658 RPIVERTNLSEQ
+658 RPIIEQINLSEQ
-670 LIEIY
+670 LREIY
-675 GENIV
+675 GSNLV
-680 EKIDMINKL
+680 EKVDTINKL
-689 SKVAKTKNKDMK
+689 SKVAKIKNKDIK
-701 TKEKSVLKI
+701 AKEKYKSVLKI
-710 SSKQLYSIIKVYR
+710 SSKQLDSIIKVYR
-723 KCSNKKRKST
+723 KCFNKKGSGG
-733 DWKLKKLERD
+733 KLKKLERG
-743 INSLGIRDS
+743 INSLEIRDS

-763 KKDILEL
+763 KENILKDIR
-770 QAVFKSKRRN
+770 S

>member
-1 MEIYTLTDEK
+1 MKIYTLTDEK

-21 HQIQTLS
+21 NQIQTLS

-48 DWHLVDIQE
+48 DWHLVDVQE

-72 YVPKLKCYCGKTLR
+72 YVPKLKCYCGKTLK

-121 ERVNNIMIFRDEIL
+121 ERVNDIMIFRDEIL
-135 VKYDQGKRFPLKEY
+135 VKYDRGERFPLKEY
-149 RTLDKSG
+149 RILDRSG
-156 MLLEFGEDFS
+156 MIFEFGEDFR

-173 DANLPLFHVDESR
+173 DANLPLFHVDENR
-186 MMSKY
+186 LMSKY

-230 KNLKDDAEWL
+230 KNLKDDTEWL

-267 ILKVDYIKPI
+267 ILKADYIKPI

-291 VRFERILNSTKKSIY
+291 IRFERILNSTKKSIY

-382 NFYPVLINKLNE
+382 NFYPVLINRLNE
-394 ISDKEIILSDKIEEE
+394 ISDKEIMLSNNIESEYTKVLEE
-409 YIKMLNVYNKL
+409 YKKL
-420 PRLNEGERKIVRYFM
+420 PRLNEGENKIVRYFM
-435 FRHKVNIPGKGVKQ
+435 FRHKVNIPGKGIKQ
-449 GYSLSAV
+449 GYSLSAI

-473 LEYLT
+473 LEYLI

-488 HFKNKRLQ
+488 EFKNKELQ
-496 DNYTKVKNIISGDG
+496 DKYTKAKNIISRDG
-510 KYKSSKV
+510 KYKPDK
-517 IKSYNIE
+517 IMESYDIE
-524 LLVSML
+524 LLISLL
-530 ISDEYSKNANITLNK
+530 IDDKYSKYDNITLNK
-545 EVELLKQKLEEII
+545 KVELLKQKLDKII

-563 REIVRHVLNS
+563 RTIVEHILNG
-573 LVETYREKSSFNNDI
+573 LISSYHGELSSSNDI
-588 SNMVDSII
+588 SNIVDSII
-596 REGDKISY
+596 REGNEVSY
-604 NVSSLPQWEQDFID
+604 NVASLSQWEQDFID

-628 GSKLSKDRKTVNVK
+628 GDKLSKDRKTANVK
-642 VLNINLMFLR
+642 VLNKNLMFLR

-658 RPIVERTNLSEQ
+658 RPIIEQINLSEQ
-670 LIEIY
+670 LREIY
-675 GENIV
+675 GSNLV
-680 EKIDMINKL
+680 EKVDTINKL
-689 SKVAKTKNKDMK
+689 SKVAKIKNKDIK
-701 TKEKSVLKI
+701 AKEKYKSVLKI
-710 SSKQLYSIIKVYR
+710 SSKQLDSIIKVYR
-723 KCSNKKRKST
+723 KCFNKKGSGG
-733 DWKLKKLERD
+733 KLKKLERG
-743 INSLGIRDS
+743 INSLEIRDS

-763 KKDILEL
+763 KENILKDIR
-770 QAVFKSKRRN
+770 S

>member
-21 HQIQTLS
+21 NQIQTLS

-57 DPFWK
+57 DPFWR

-149 RTLDKSG
+149 RTLDRSR
-156 MLLEFGEDFS
+156 MIYEFGEDFR

-186 MMSKY
+186 MMKKY
-191 RQIREANYALQRVL
+191 RQVKEANYALYRVL
-205 NREKFE
+205 NKEKIE
-211 DNHFL
+211 DHHFL
-216 FRRMLEKYIDDVKI
+216 FRETLEEYIDNIGVGHFED
-230 KNLKDDAEWL
+230 NARWL
-240 KSVLNDCRLVEENM
+240 EVISSDGRLVEETIENILNNST
-254 ESMLSIST
+254 SMT
-262 NMTKE
+262 RE
-267 ILKVDYIKPI
+267 ILEKDYIKPV
-277 NVRLTSLSMDGIFK
+277 NTRLANLSMYNDFK
-291 VRFERILNSTKKSIY
+291 DRFVRILDKIKKDIY
-306 EKNEVDILLKKEE
+306 GKSEVDILLKKEE

-329 VQLYGKNAVQD
+329 VQLYGKDAVQD
-340 YRDMKENRSIEEVI
+340 YRDVKENRSIEEII
-354 DSISEIKKKYEEYE
+354 DSISEIKKKYEEHE

-382 NFYPVLINKLNE
+382 NFYPVLINRLNE
-394 ISDKEIILSDKIEEE
+394 ISDKEIMLSNNIESEYTKMLEE
-409 YIKMLNVYNKL
+409 YKKL
-420 PRLNEGERKIVRYFM
+420 PRLNEGENKIVRYFM
-435 FRHKVNIPGKGVKQ
+435 FRHKVNIPGKGIKQ
-449 GYSLSAV
+449 GYSLSAI

-473 LEYLT
+473 LEYLI

-510 KYKSSKV
+510 KYKSNKV

-530 ISDEYSKNANITLNK
+530 ISDGYSKNANITLNK
-545 EVELLKQKLEEII
+545 EVELLRQKLEEII

-628 GSKLSKDRKTVNVK
+628 GSKLSKDRKKVNVK
-642 VLNINLMFLR
+642 VLNINLIFLR

-675 GENIV
+675 GANIA

-743 INSLGIRDS
+743 INSLEIRDS

-770 QAVFKSKRRN
+770 QDAFKSKRRN